1 MEQASI
7 FAVYRSFIAYIDLA
21 LCNIT
26 QGPTDPV
33 PEYIYT
39 TSEPTLFS
47 VNSDGYITVVKSDL
61 DYENPQHRS
70 VSMDITVRERDNPQ
84 QTASAV
90 FSVQLLDINDN
101 SPVFDQ
107 QRYTQSLGPGTTN
120 RNVTQVCYR
129 AGPV

>member
-1 MEQASI
+1 MILSTI
-7 FAVYRSFIAYIDLA
+7 
-21 LCNIT
+21 

-33 PEYIYT
+33 PDYIYE

-47 VNSDGYITVVKSDL
+47 VNSDGYMTVVKADL
-61 DYENPQHRS
+61 DYENQQHRS
-70 VSMDITVRERDNPQ
+70 VSMQITVRERDNVQ

-107 QRYTQSLGPGTTN
+107 QRYTASLDPGTTS
-120 RNVTQVCYR
+120 RNVTQVN
-129 AGPV
+129 

>member
-1 MEQASI
+1 MHATMVMI
-7 FAVYRSFIAYIDLA
+7 
-21 LCNIT
+21 
-26 QGPTDPV
+26 PV
-33 PEYIYT
+33 AYT

-129 AGPV
+129 L